1 MDIKTE
7 LPIKVT
13 VEADSAYANICW
25 IAVNGDDSECFG
37 AVEETFC
44 EPIYIGL
51 NPSCETEKISGG
63 TFPWSGKTI
72 SYVITQLPRTDCDP
86 CPTSNWCELIDMYV
100 SPYYIPYSAD
110 STSNVYYTYWQYNEA
125 DCEITRH
132 KVSGS
137 AICTFTAS
145 ETNKPCSADSRVIT
159 SAITIGCGS
168 ETKDIDFYV
177 KMPDTCCDKPSGICY
192 EIGDVIYV
200 DSSGSSGAQITE
212 VEHSG
217 GTIYFY
223 FDYKMIDTDDKCN
236 SKITYGRSKR
246 IPWTIPDCAE
256 GETASTIVVD
266 VNDHVELTPQCGCCS
281 DSAITSSYTWDNHT
295 SCINGGSVM
304 NVPLNIVRK
313 RDYTRDDCRNVC
325 KPSTSYCIVSPIS
338 AYTMDGNE
346 LPTNHI
352 FPSYGGK
359 VKLRWMY
366 DTYECHDDCTST
378 YTSGNTWEDIVTIPP
393 YTGECVSGSEST
405 IVVNYNDIPSSG
417 ITIKPAEDCI
427 ESGNV
432 ISYKFKEIGDCKSY
446 NCNNIVEFTYNQYKT
461 ICKETCTNCFSADV
475 ITFDASG
482 GTYQLSA
489 NTECKG
495 KEVFF
500 ELPWWVKLVDDD
512 LLDDSIIGLS
522 VEKTDYTRE
531 DVITIYIGNC
541 TDDIIVRQDGKHNC
555 NIITPPNITVG
566 KEVQF
571 RIQ

>member
-13 VEADSAYANICW
+13 VEADSAYATICW
-25 IAVNGDDSECFG
+25 VGVEHDTSGCFG
-37 AVEETFC
+37 DVEETFC
-44 EPIYIGL
+44 ESIFIGL
-51 NPSCETEKISGG
+51 NPSCETKKTSSGA
-63 TFPWSGKTI
+63 FLWSGKTI
-72 SYVITQLPRTDCDP
+72 SYEITQLPRTDCDP

-110 STSNVYYTYWQYNEA
+110 STSTVYYSYWQYNEA
-125 DCEITRH
+125 NCEITRH

-137 AICTFTAS
+137 SAFTFTA
-145 ETNKPCSADSRVIT
+145 EQTDKPCSADSRVIIV
-159 SAITIGCGS
+159 SGVSIGCK
-168 ETKDIDFYV
+168 ETRDIDFYV
-177 KMPDTCCDKPSGICY
+177 KMPDMCCDKPSGICY

-200 DSSGSSGAQITE
+200 DSSGSSGTQITE

-217 GTIYFY
+217 GTVYFY
-223 FDYKMIDTDDKCN
+223 FDYKMINTDDKCN

-246 IPWTIPDCAE
+246 IPWKIPSCS
-256 GETASTIVVD
+256 GESA
-266 VNDHVELTPQCGCCS
+266 CCITS
-281 DSAITSSYTWDNHT
+281 NITSSYTWNDHA
-295 SCINGGSVM
+295 SCIDGSSATTI
-304 NVPLNIVRK
+304 PLSITRN

-325 KPSTSYCIVSPIS
+325 EPSVSYCIDGDIS
-338 AYTMDGNE
+338 AYTMDNVPFSGV
-346 LPTNHI
+346 PT

-359 VKLRWMY
+359 VKLRWKY
-366 DTYECHDDCTST
+366 DTYVCYDDCTSAV
-378 YTSGNTWEDIVTIPP
+378 TSGNTWEDIITIPP
-393 YTGECVSGSEST
+393 YSGECVSGSEST
-405 IVVNYNDIPSSG
+405 IVVKYNDIPSSG
-417 ITIKPAEDCI
+417 ITINPAEDCVWSGGNI
-427 ESGNV
+427 SYSFKESGGCA
-432 ISYKFKEIGDCKSY
+432 SSGCS
-446 NCNNIVEFTYNQYKT
+446 NIVKFTYNQYKT
-461 ICKETCTNCFSADV
+461 ICKETCTNCFNADV

-495 KEVFF
+495 KEVYF

-512 LLDDSIIGLS
+512 LLDDSIINLS
-522 VEKTDYTRE
+522 VETTDYTRE

-566 KEVQF
+566 NEIQF

>member
-1 MDIKTE
+1 MDIKTK

-13 VEADSAYANICW
+13 VEADSAYATICW
-25 IAVNGDDSECFG
+25 VGVEHDPSGCFG
-37 AVEETFC
+37 DVEETFC
-44 EPIYIGL
+44 ESIYIGVGDC
-51 NPSCETEKISGG
+51 SQHSYSGQ
-63 TFPWSGKTI
+63 FDWSGKTI
-72 SYVITQLPRTDCDP
+72 SYIITQLPRTDCDP
-86 CPTSNWCELIDMYV
+86 CPTSNWCELIDLYV

-110 STSNVYYTYWQYNEA
+110 STSTVYYSYWQYNEE

-137 AICTFTAS
+137 SAFTFTA
-145 ETNKPCSADSRVIT
+145 EQTNKPCSADSRVIT
-159 SAITIGCGS
+159 VKDVSIGCG
-168 ETKDIDFYV
+168 EPRDIDFYV
-177 KMPDTCCDKPSGICY
+177 KMPDTCCDMPSGICY

-200 DSSGSSGAQITE
+200 DSSDSSGTQVTE

-217 GTIYFY
+217 GTVYFY

-246 IPWTIPDCAE
+246 IPWTIPNCE
-256 GETASTIVVD
+256 ETSACCITSDIV
-266 VNDHVELTPQCGCCS
+266 
-281 DSAITSSYTWDNHT
+281 SSYTWNDHA
-295 SCINGGSVM
+295 SCIDGSSAM
-304 NVPLNIVRK
+304 TVPLSITRN

-325 KPSTSYCIVSPIS
+325 EPSVSYCIDGDIS
-338 AYTMDGNE
+338 AYKMDNE
-346 LPTNHI
+346 PFSGVPT

-359 VKLRWMY
+359 VKLRWKY
-366 DTYECHDDCTST
+366 DTYVCYDDCASAV
-378 YTSGNTWEDIVTIPP
+378 TSGNTWEDIITIPP
-393 YTGECVSGSEST
+393 YSGECVSGSEST

-417 ITIKPAEDCI
+417 ITINPAEDCVWSGGNI
-427 ESGNV
+427 SYSFKESGGCA
-432 ISYKFKEIGDCKSY
+432 SSGCS
-446 NCNNIVEFTYNQYKT
+446 NIVKFTYNQYKT

-495 KEVFF
+495 KEVYF

-512 LLDDSIIGLS
+512 LLDDSIINLS

-541 TDDIIVRQDGKHNC
+541 TDDIIVRQNGKHNC

-566 KEVQF
+566 NEIQF

>member
-1 MDIKTE
+1 MKYYFLKVNGE
-7 LPIKVT
+7 LVERQTINVT
-13 VEADSAYANICW
+13 VEADSAYATICW
-25 IAVNGDDSECFG
+25 IGVEHDSSGCFG
-37 AVEETFC
+37 DVEETFC

-51 NPSCETEKISGG
+51 GDCSGQSSSSAI
-63 TFPWSGKTI
+63 TWHDCTI
-72 SYVITQLPRTDCDP
+72 EYHITQLPRTDCDP

-145 ETNKPCSADSRVIT
+145 ETDKPCSADSRVIT

-200 DSSGSSGAQITE
+200 DSSGFSGTQITE

-217 GTIYFY
+217 GTVYFY

-246 IPWTIPDCAE
+246 IPWTIPSCS
-256 GETASTIVVD
+256 GESECCITSDIV
-266 VNDHVELTPQCGCCS
+266 
-281 DSAITSSYTWDNHT
+281 SSYTWNDHV
-295 SCINGGSVM
+295 SCIDGSSATTI
-304 NVPLNIVRK
+304 PLSITRN
-313 RDYTRDDCRNVC
+313 RDYTRDDCRQVC
-325 KPSTSYCIVSPIS
+325 TAGTSYCIVKDSFS
-338 AYTMDGNE
+338 AYTMDGKE
-346 LPTNHI
+346 LPANYI
-352 FPSYGGK
+352 FPSYGDN
-359 VKLRWMY
+359 VRLRWRY
-366 DTYECHDDCTST
+366 DTYVCYDDCTSAV
-378 YTSGNTWEDIVTIPP
+378 TSGNTWEDIITIPP
-393 YTGECVSGSEST
+393 YSGECVSGSEST
-405 IVVNYNDIPSSG
+405 IVVKYDDIPSSG
-417 ITIKPAEDCI
+417 ITIKPAEDCVWSGGNI
-427 ESGNV
+427 SYSFKESGGCV
-432 ISYKFKEIGDCKSY
+432 SSGCS
-446 NCNNIVEFTYNQYKT
+446 NIVEFTYNQYKT

-495 KEVFF
+495 KEVYF
-500 ELPWWVKLVDDD
+500 ELPWWVKLVDED
-512 LLDDSIIGLS
+512 LLDDGIINLS

-566 KEVQF
+566 NEVRF